1 MASYSNAV
9 LNALSASDPE
19 FVKEHATP
27 FSFVHGDRLTEAGAP
42 IEYVFF
48 PQSGLVSL
56 VVVLNTGEHIEAAMI
71 GRGSALGAGVAY
83 GARFWVSTCVAQI
96 AGQGLCMSAAD
107 FVALMQRDPALR
119 AQLYAHEQYLLV
131 QAQQMAACNARHH
144 IPARLCSWFLRA
156 QDVIGHGDL
165 YVTQEFLAQLLG
177 VQRASISLIA
187 GSLQEEGL
195 IQYRRGRLSIL
206 NKDALAEKAC
216 GCYHTL
222 RNHQRRHFQA
232 EAVVS
237 TG

>member
-1 MASYSNAV
+1 MD
-9 LNALSASDPE
+9 ALSASEPE
-19 FVKEHATP
+19 FVKERATP
-27 FSFVHGDRLTEAGAP
+27 FSFVHGDRLSETGSP

-56 VVVLNTGEHIEAAMI
+56 VVVLSTGEHIEAAMI
-71 GRGSALGAGVAY
+71 GRDSALGAGVAY
-83 GARFWVSTCVAQI
+83 GAPFWVSTCVAQI

-107 FVALMQRDPALR
+107 FVTLMQRDPGLR
-119 AQLYAHEQYLLV
+119 EQLYAREQYLLV

-187 GSLQEEGL
+187 GALQEDGL

-206 NKDALAEKAC
+206 NKDALAERAC
-216 GCYHTL
+216 GCYQTL
-222 RNHQRRHFQA
+222 RNHQRRYFQGDDVISA
-232 EAVVS
+232 
-237 TG
+237 G